1 MIFKSNTNQTNSI
14 FDKSISNA
22 AVLTI
27 PQLVLH
33 AGHVYN
39 DNIAIEDDGE
49 NISYTELSTR
59 ALAVCKSLINSGVKP
74 GDRVA
79 IWLPNCANWVI
90 AALGLQM
97 AGAILVPLNTRMKP
111 IEAAD
116 ILERSGTKI
125 LFIMGDFLGLD
136 YPAALADVLPNNVE
150 RQVVVTERTANDTIP
165 LIVNQTWQ
173 QFLAMGNSLKDEVA
187 LERANAVKPDDIA
200 DLMFTSGTTGKPKG
214 VMSSHRSCLLA
225 FTQFVEILGLEKGD
239 RYLVVN
245 PFFHAFGYKAGW
257 LTCLIAGATILPHKV
272 FDANEVI
279 ARIETDKVTVLPGP
293 PTLYLSMLSHPK
305 LSTTDLSSLRVA
317 VTGAATIPPI
327 LIERMRSELGFKI
340 VTTAYGLTECGGLA
354 TICRP
359 DEDVETIAKT
369 SGSAIKGTQI
379 SIQSNDGQFL
389 GNGVQGEICLKGFHV
404 MQGYFQDEAA
414 TTATI
419 DGDDWLHTGDIG
431 MLDERGNVTI
441 TGRLKDMFIVGG
453 FNCYPA
459 EIEAVL
465 AEHDSISLSAVIGV
479 PCERMG
485 EVGCAYVIRKP
496 GSVLNEEELIQ
507 WSRSR
512 MANYKVPRH
521 IRFVESMPVNAS
533 NKVLKAELAET
544 FSA

>member
-1 MIFKSNTNQTNSI
+1 MIFESNANPVNST
-14 FDKSISNA
+14 SHNLNLNA

-27 PQLVLH
+27 PQLVLR
-33 AGHVYN
+33 AAELYN
-39 DNIAIEDDGE
+39 SDVAIEDDGE
-49 NISYTELSTR
+49 KISYAELATR
-59 ALAVCKSLINSGVKP
+59 ALAVSKSLIAAGVTP

-90 AALGLQM
+90 ASLGLQM

-111 IEAAD
+111 TEAAD
-116 ILERSGTKI
+116 ILARSGTKL
-125 LFIMGDFLGLD
+125 LFVMGDFLGVD
-136 YPAALADVLPNNVE
+136 YPAALAKVLPVNVE
-150 RQVVVTERTANDTIP
+150 AQVIVSARAATSSNP
-165 LIVNQTWQ
+165 LRLTQTWQ
-173 QFLAMGNSLKDEVA
+173 QFLAMGNNQTSEVA

-225 FTQFVEILGLEKGD
+225 FTQFVEILGIEKGD

-272 FDANEVI
+272 FDADEVI
-279 ARIETDKVTVLPGP
+279 ERISKDKITVLPGP

-305 LSTTDLSSLRVA
+305 LEYTDLSSLRVA
-317 VTGAATIPPI
+317 VTGAATIPPV

-354 TICRP
+354 TICNP
-359 DEDVETIAKT
+359 DEDVNTISTT

-379 SIQSNDGQFL
+379 SIQSNSGQPL
-389 GNGVQGEICLKGFHV
+389 GIGVQGEICIKGFHV
-404 MQGYFQDEAA
+404 MQGYFQNA
-414 TTATI
+414 TATAEAI
-419 DGDDWLHTGDIG
+419 DNDNWLHTGDIG
-431 MLDERGNVTI
+431 MLDERGNLTI

-465 AEHDSISLSAVIGV
+465 AEHDAISLSAVIGV

-485 EVGCAYVIRKP
+485 EVGCAYIVCKLGHTI
-496 GSVLNEEELIQ
+496 NEQELIS
-507 WSRSR
+507 WSRER

-521 IRFVESMPVNAS
+521 VRFVSSLPVNAS
-533 NKVLKAELAET
+533 NKVIKTALAAD